1 MTIKELYDACA
12 EMIAKGAG
20 DKEIIFYTEEGEPQ
34 LIDNGFESPDDFMF
48 SAEIYSY
55 ASRYCFE
62 GTKSEIREKIHV
74 LS

>member
-20 DKEIIFYTEEGEPQ
+20 DKEIIFYTEEGECQ

-48 SAEIYSY
+48 GEEIYSY
-55 ASRYCFE
+55 AKSYFE
-62 GTKSEIREKIHV
+62 GTESEIKEKVYV

>member
-20 DKEIIFYTEEGEPQ
+20 DKEIIFYTEEGEFQ
-34 LIDNGFESPDDFMF
+34 LIENGFESPDDFMF
-48 SAEIYSY
+48 GEEIYSY
-55 ASRYCFE
+55 AKSYFE
-62 GTKSEIREKIHV
+62 GTESEIKEKVYV